1 MKNIKLKL
9 ISKLD
14 DIENDVQEII
24 NKLFSNNSNGLEP
37 NFFEN
42 ILEKKIELL
51 EVENSKLKL
60 DIDTYKNL
68 LESLLKDINNL
79 DQNLKKILIQNN
91 QH

>member
-1 MKNIKLKL
+1 MKHIKLKL

-14 DIENDVQEII
+14 DIENNVQAIL
-24 NKLFSNNSNGLEP
+24 NTLFANSSNSLEP

-60 DIDTYKNL
+60 DLDTYKNL

-79 DQNLKKILIQNN
+79 DQNLKNILIQNN